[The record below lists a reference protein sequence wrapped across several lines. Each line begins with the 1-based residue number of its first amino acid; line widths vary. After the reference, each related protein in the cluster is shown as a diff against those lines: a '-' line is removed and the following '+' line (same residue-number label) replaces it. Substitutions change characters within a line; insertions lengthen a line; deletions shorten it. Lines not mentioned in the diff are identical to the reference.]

1 MPIISTRQ
9 KEEEEKQRAQRDA
22 DRQLLKS
29 VGEKIADDRQLLK
42 SVDEKIAKK
51 RSEDASAEAKRKA
64 VAKKAAKITL
74 VGILL
79 SSCLCFFSPS
89 VGIFSAV
96 VFSTIPSLINLIDD

>member
-9 KEEEEKQRAQRDA
+9 KEEEEKQREQRDA

-29 VGEKIADDRQLLK
+29 VGEKIAKK
-42 SVDEKIAKK
+42 S
-51 RSEDASAEAKRKA
+51 SEDASAEAKRKA

-74 VGILL
+74 VGIIL